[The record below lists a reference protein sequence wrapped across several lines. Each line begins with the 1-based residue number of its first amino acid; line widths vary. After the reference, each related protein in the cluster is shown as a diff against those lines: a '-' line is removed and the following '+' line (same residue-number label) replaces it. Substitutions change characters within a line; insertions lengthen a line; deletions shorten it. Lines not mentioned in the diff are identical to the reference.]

1 MPGATVE
8 RTLWIIATIIIAA
21 LVIFGVIYP
30 YVVSLSTGTVDF
42 GITEI
47 EAYDNGF
54 FSFRIKNLASQS
66 IIKLKI
72 TITCDST
79 NYTSNTWYVG
89 LSEEYAT
96 GKKIEKVQDNSLNLE
111 GVSIPPGTEVQIYTT
126 GLTSV
131 SDDSSHPKVGKKLS
145 ITIYALFSGGNTV
158 THQYTVRVRKA

>member
-66 IIKLKI
+66 ITKLKI
-72 TITCDST
+72 TISDGSK
-79 NYTSNTWYVG
+79 NYDCSTWYVG

-96 GKKIEKVQDNSLNLE
+96 GKKIKNVQDNSLNLENE

-126 GLTSV
+126 GLASG
-131 SDDSSHPKVGKKLS
+131 DFHPKVGKKLS
-145 ITIYALFSGGNTV
+145 ITVYALFSGGNAV

>member
-96 GKKIEKVQDNSLNLE
+96 G
-111 GVSIPPGTEVQIYTT
+111 TEVQIYTT
-126 GLTSV
+126 GLASV
-131 SDDSSHPKVGKKLS
+131 SDGSSHPKVGKKLS

>member
-66 IIKLKI
+66 ITKLRIDI
-72 TITCDST
+72 TYDST
-79 NYTSNTWYVG
+79 PYTSNTWYVG
-89 LSEEYAT
+89 LLSETYAT
-96 GKKIEKVQDNSLNLE
+96 GKKITGVSNNGYNELDLE
-111 GVSIPPGTEVQIYTT
+111 GNSVSIPPGTEVQIYTT
-126 GLTSV
+126 GLTGLR
-131 SDDSSHPKVGKKLS
+131 VGRKLTV
-145 ITIYALFSGGNTV
+145 TIYASFSGGASV
-158 THQYTVRVRKA
+158 VHQYSVRVRKA